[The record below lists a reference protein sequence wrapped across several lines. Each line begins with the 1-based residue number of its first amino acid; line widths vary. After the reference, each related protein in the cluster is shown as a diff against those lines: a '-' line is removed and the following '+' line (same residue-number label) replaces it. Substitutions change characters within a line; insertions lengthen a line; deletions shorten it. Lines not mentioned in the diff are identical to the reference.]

1 MCGRFTSTASPEELM
16 RLFGVTVLE
25 NLRPRWN
32 VAPSQPALVISQTG
46 LQPETGFAQWGLPPA
61 GEGRS
66 FLINARMETVT
77 EKPTFRDAF
86 ATRRCLVVA
95 SGWYEWS
102 APKTPWHVQLAD
114 GGVMAFGGLL
124 LRRGGE
130 DRFVIMTSAANGDL
144 ASIHHRQ
151 PLVLAPDRW
160 RGWLTGSEEQA
171 GAMCVAAPSGW
182 FNWYRVSPA
191 VGRVGEDHPELVTPL
206 DDAALA
212 AEALASKALASK
224 AQAKRQGGGK
234 PAQPVDT
241 GQGDLFG

>member
-25 NLRPRWN
+25 NLQPRWN
-32 VAPSQPALVISQTG
+32 VAPSQSSLVVSQTG
-46 LQPETGFAQWGLPPA
+46 LQPDVGPVKWGLPPA
-61 GEGRS
+61 AEGRS
-66 FLINARMETVT
+66 FLINARMETAA
-77 EKPTFRDAF
+77 EKPTFREAF
-86 ATRRCLVVA
+86 GARRCLVVA

-102 APKTPWHVQLAD
+102 APKTPWHVQLSD

-151 PLVLAPDRW
+151 PLVLSPGSWQR
-160 RGWLTGSEEQA
+160 WLTG
-171 GAMCVAAPSGW
+171 GAEDAASLCVGAPASW
-182 FNWYRVSPA
+182 FNWYRVGPA
-191 VGRVGEDHPELVTPL
+191 VGRVAEDHPALVTPL

-212 AEALASKALASK
+212 AEAKALAPP
-224 AQAKRQGGGK
+224 AK
-234 PAQPVDT
+234 PADDA
-241 GQGDLFG
+241 QGDLFG

>member
-1 MCGRFTSTASPEELM
+1 MCGRFTSTASPDELM
-16 RLFGVTVLE
+16 RLFGVAVLD

-32 VAPSQPALVISQTG
+32 VAPSQQALVVSQTG
-46 LQPETGFAQWGLPPA
+46 LQPETGLAQWGVPPA

-102 APKTPWHVQLAD
+102 APKTPWHVQRGD

-124 LRRGGE
+124 LRRAGE
-130 DRFVIMTSAANGDL
+130 DRFVIMTSAAQGDL

-151 PLVLAPDRW
+151 PLVLSPDSWTR
-160 RGWLTGSEEQA
+160 WLTGSAEDAESL
-171 GAMCVAAPSGW
+171 CVAAPASW

-191 VGRVGEDHPELVTPL
+191 VGRVAEDRPELVTPL

-212 AEALASKALASK
+212 AEA
-224 AQAKRQGGGK
+224 QARTQSAK
-234 PAQPVDT
+234 PVDT
-241 GQGDLFG
+241 AQGDLFG